1 MSESHFISLLSK
13 VINSAEL
20 HFHCVHFQSDSGE
33 LQSRKKKK
41 DGDRMEMESDCVII
55 DGHLLGHLTLS
66 YSHTCE
72 EQNVFTFSPPFV
84 LSLIVSP
91 WVRKFFNNQL
101 VFSEGKKD
109 EVAIFILCFYA
120 WLCNRKKLFNISSC
134 LNGKYVNGKYVD
146 AFYNI

>member
-41 DGDRMEMESDCVII
+41 DGDQMESDCVII

-84 LSLIVSP
+84 LGSYSKP
-91 WVRKFFNNQL
+91 MSK
-101 VFSEGKKD
+101 E
-109 EVAIFILCFYA
+109 ILQ
-120 WLCNRKKLFNISSC
+120 
-134 LNGKYVNGKYVD
+134 
-146 AFYNI
+146 

>member
-33 LQSRKKKK
+33 LQSRKKNK

-84 LSLIVSP
+84 LGSYSKP
-91 WVRKFFNNQL
+91 MSK
-101 VFSEGKKD
+101 E
-109 EVAIFILCFYA
+109 IL
-120 WLCNRKKLFNISSC
+120 
-134 LNGKYVNGKYVD
+134 
-146 AFYNI
+146 